1 MIKLHPY
8 QQKAISFIK
17 NKKKCALYLGM
28 GLGKTVITLTSIA
41 DLLDEFIIAKVL
53 IIAPKQVANNVW
65 HTEIHKW
72 NHLKHLTYSI
82 VTGNERQKILALNIE
97 ANIYITNREN
107 VVWLFNK
114 KAIDWDMI
122 VLDESSS
129 FKSPT
134 SKRFKYLKKFKYE
147 YMVQLSGTPSPNGL
161 LDLWSQIYLLDH
173 GKRLGRAMYIYK
185 QNHFN
190 SDFMGYK
197 YTPKNPNNI
206 HNAIADITM
215 SMKSEDYLE
224 LPPRINLIT
233 MLDNPALIQY
243 KELEK
248 EFITSIRDHEIT
260 TFNAATLTGKLL
272 QLCNGAVYDSSS
284 NTIHA
289 HDAKLD
295 ALADLIEDNPTENIL
310 VAYNFKSDLKRLL
323 ERFKEAIALD
333 GLQETI
339 NRWNN
344 KEIKL
349 LLAHPSSSGKGL
361 NLQQGGN
368 IIIWFGLTWNLEDY
382 LQFNSRLHRQ
392 GQDKPTI
399 INHIIIKDSIDE
411 MILKKLDDKNNTQE
425 SLFKALK
432 SHYNKYEV

>member
-1 MIKLHPY
+1 MTKLHPY
-8 QQKAISFIK
+8 QQRAISFIK
-17 NKKKCALYLGM
+17 DKKKCALYLGM

-41 DLLDEFIIAKVL
+41 NLLDEFVVAKIL

-72 NHLKHLTYSI
+72 DHLKHLTYSI
-82 VTGNERQKILALNIE
+82 VTGNEKQKIEALNKE

-107 VVWLFNK
+107 IVWLFNK

-122 VLDESSS
+122 ILDESSS

-147 YMVQLSGTPSPNGL
+147 YMIQLSGTPSPNGL

-173 GKRLGRAMYIYK
+173 GKRLGRAIYIYK

-197 YTPKNPNNI
+197 YTPKNPDNI

-215 SMKSEDYLE
+215 SMKSEDYLK
-224 LPPRINLIT
+224 LPPRINIIT
-233 MLDNPALIQY
+233 MLDNPSLTQY

-248 EFITSIRDHEIT
+248 EFITSIREHEIT

-272 QLCNGAVYDSSS
+272 QLCNGAVYDSFS

-289 HDAKLD
+289 HDAKID

-323 ERFKEAIALD
+323 ERFKEANALD
-333 GLQETI
+333 GSQEII

-349 LLAHPSSSGKGL
+349 LLAHPASSGKGL

-399 INHIIIKDSIDE
+399 INHIVIKDSIDE
-411 MILKKLDDKNNTQE
+411 VILKKLDDKNNTQE
-425 SLFKALK
+425 SLFEALK
-432 SHYNKYEV
+432 IHYNKYEV